1 VTFYDSTLKFCDGAP
16 FCALARMAV
25 FRSVAMDRHLL
36 LGGLIT
42 ALILAGCS
50 REKSP
55 PPEAEVQFKSTT
67 THDFPDD
74 TVSGEL
80 IRPDG
85 VAIPQGP
92 IRLDAAPPQFD
103 PPLLA
108 SQPPEPSVPGTAP
121 TQADFAREAAQARR
135 QAAAEEAR
143 RIVEAEGQ
151 KSGGLGIFG
160 TSPAAQPPA
169 GESNANPLR
178 VGAAPAP
185 DPASANPLREARL
198 APRMAAPEPSFAP
211 ASPQAQPQPSGGAL
225 PPAGG
230 PGEIERAFS
239 TGLQPAAADPIAPRD
254 ARARGPAAPE
264 SSERNEPLAAIPP
277 ANDLP
282 YDVVEVFYGT
292 DRKSADALPGDWRSV
307 LMQFVSTATFVL
319 ITLCIGLVASS
330 RRSWVLWLVAV
341 GGVGLSLGLGYQAS
355 ARSLA
360 LVRSAGKQGPRYTT
374 ERAPSGKVALGRCEI
389 TIPKTHAPGELEAP
403 SVMRLEVVE
412 NATEHLLLHKTEP
425 LMDAGFYELLRQRVE
440 ASARREL
447 FVFVHG
453 FNVSFEDAARRTAQ
467 IHYDMRFDGA
477 PIFFSWPA
485 NDKFI
490 FTYPAD
496 ETNIAW
502 SVPHLKQFL
511 LDIVKQSGAKSI
523 NLIAH
528 SMGNRGLAAA
538 LREIDL
544 EMRGESRLFNQVI
557 LAAPDIDADEFRM
570 HIAPAM
576 QRTAQRLTLYASSHD
591 EALMA
596 SQFVHRGP
604 RAGDAGDGLIVVQ
617 GIDTIDVTA
626 IDSSLWGHSYYG
638 SSNPVLNDLRTLL
651 SKAIPPGDRAWL
663 SPAQRDGL
671 TYWIFQPARTATADG
686 ATAR

>member
-1 VTFYDSTLKFCDGAP
+1 
-16 FCALARMAV
+16 
-25 FRSVAMDRHLL
+25 MDRQLL
-36 LGGLIT
+36 LGGLVT
-42 ALILAGCS
+42 AIILAGCS
-50 REKSP
+50 RKESPQPEAQVQHKKEVPQYKKKTTYDFPVDEVSGDLLRPETLDELPDRFAKMEIPAPPKSAP
-55 PPEAEVQFKSTT
+55 PPPVDVEREV
-67 THDFPDD
+67 
-74 TVSGEL
+74 
-80 IRPDG
+80 
-85 VAIPQGP
+85 A
-92 IRLDAAPPQFD
+92 
-103 PPLLA
+103 LA
-108 SQPPEPSVPGTAP
+108 
-121 TQADFAREAAQARR
+121 R
-135 QAAAEEAR
+135 QKAAAEEAR
-143 RIVEAEGQ
+143 RMVEAEGQ
-151 KSGGLGIFG
+151 KSGGLNIFG
-160 TSPAAQPPA
+160 GNSFAPQPPA

-178 VGAAPAP
+178 VGASPMP
-185 DPASANPLREARL
+185 EPASANPLRESRI
-198 APRMAAPEPSFAP
+198 APRMAAPPEPSFAP
-211 ASPQAQPQPSGGAL
+211 ARPQALPQPLPGAL
-225 PPAGG
+225 PPM
-230 PGEIERAFS
+230 
-239 TGLQPAAADPIAPRD
+239 AAADPIAPRD
-254 ARARGPAAPE
+254 TNAGGPAAPD
-264 SSERNEPLAAIPP
+264 SSETSAPRAAVSL

-292 DRKSADALPGDWRSV
+292 DRKSAAALPGDWRSV

-319 ITLCIGLVASS
+319 ITLCVGLVASA

-341 GGVGLSLGLGYQAS
+341 GGIGVSLGLGYQAS
-355 ARSLA
+355 AKSLA

-374 ERAPSGKVALGRCEI
+374 ERAADGKVALGRCEI
-389 TIPKTHAPGELEAP
+389 TIPKTHQAGELEAP

-425 LMDAGFYELLRQRVE
+425 LLDARFYELLRQRVE
-440 ASARREL
+440 ESARREL

-477 PIFFSWPA
+477 PVFYSWPA

-544 EMRGESRLFNQVI
+544 EMRGESKLFNQVI

-570 HIAPAM
+570 HIAPALE
-576 QRTAQRLTLYASSHD
+576 RTAQRLTLYASSHD

-638 SSNPVLNDLRTLL
+638 SSNPVLHDLRTLL
-651 SKAIPPGDRAWL
+651 SKAIPPGDRTWL

-671 TYWIFQPARTATADG
+671 TYWIFQPARTAGMAG
-686 ATAR
+686 ESPR

>member
-1 VTFYDSTLKFCDGAP
+1 MDRQLLVSVS
-16 FCALARMAV
+16 ALA
-25 FRSVAMDRHLL
+25 
-36 LGGLIT
+36 LICFG
-42 ALILAGCS
+42 GCS
-50 REKSP
+50 RDESP
-55 PPEAEVQFKSTT
+55 PPAAQTQYSQQTTVEFKS
-67 THDFPDD
+67 DE
-74 TVSGEL
+74 VSGEMV
-80 IRPDG
+80 RPN
-85 VAIPQGP
+85 VSSSP
-92 IRLDAAPPQFD
+92 APE
-103 PPLLA
+103 A
-108 SQPPEPSVPGTAP
+108 AP
-121 TQADFAREAAQARR
+121 TQADSSREPALAEQNAR
-135 QAAAEEAR
+135 AEEAR
-143 RIVEAEGQ
+143 RMVEAEGQ
-151 KSGGLGIFG
+151 KLGGLGIFG
-160 TSPAAQPPA
+160 GKSSDPQPPSS
-169 GESNANPLR
+169 ES
-178 VGAAPAP
+178 
-185 DPASANPLREARL
+185 SANPLRIGTAPAPSPESARANPLREERL
-198 APRMAAPEPSFAP
+198 APRMAAAPEPSFAP
-211 ASPQAQPQPSGGAL
+211 APLQAGPQPSGGAL
-225 PPAGG
+225 PPVGG
-230 PGEIERAFS
+230 LAEIERAFS
-239 TGLQPAAADPIAPRD
+239 PPLPPAAAADPIAPRD
-254 ARARGPAAPE
+254 TTARGPAAPE
-264 SSERNEPLAAIPP
+264 RSDRSAPLASMAP
-277 ANDLP
+277 ANDFP

-292 DRKSADALPGDWRSV
+292 DRKSAEALPGDWRSV
-307 LMQFVSTATFVL
+307 LMQFIPTATIAL
-319 ITLCIGLVASS
+319 ATMCLGLFATS
-330 RRSWVLWLVAV
+330 RRSWVLWLAAV
-341 GGVGLSLGLGYQAS
+341 GGIGLCLGLGYQAS
-355 ARSLA
+355 AKSLA

-374 ERAPSGKVALGRCEI
+374 ERAASGKVELGRCEI
-389 TIPKTHAPGELEAP
+389 TIPKTHEPGELEAP

-425 LMDAGFYELLRQRVE
+425 LLDERFYEILRQRVE
-440 ASARREL
+440 QSERHEL

-511 LDIVKQSGAKSI
+511 LDVVKQSGAKSI

-544 EMRGESRLFNQVI
+544 EMRGEAKLFNQVI

-604 RAGDAGDGLIVVQ
+604 RAGDAGDGLIVLQ
-617 GIDTIDVTA
+617 GVDTIDVTA

-638 SSNPVLNDLRTLL
+638 SSNPVLHDVRTLL
-651 SKAIPPGDRAWL
+651 SKAIPPGDRTWL

-671 TYWIFQPARTATADG
+671 TYWIFQPARTAESTSG
-686 ATAR
+686 TTR